1 MLHGLWHGKP
11 LASETRCALS
21 LTQHGF
27 WKEGQEAVAR
37 AMAKWQQVGCGVTLR
52 SWGEGMG
59 MGMSGSWT
67 HRRPQ
72 CQRDRRADDST
83 RAPGPGVAAEICT
96 AVVLAEQARAFV
108 LLVHS
113 LRVISSYFLPFRAAT
128 LPPTSAARR
137 NCCRKT
143 SGWGP
148 HGSSA
153 TGTCVSIRV
162 TRLLCIISSRL
173 IPFPPIQ
180 GRYSAADISRSE
192 ELLWEEEWLGSARQ
206 LCQWDML
213 TDFGREMDHAD
224 VMLDTAWRAGEG
236 KQLSRGRRKAG
247 AGVSQVYGVVQS
259 T

>member
-11 LASETRCALS
+11 LASETRCSLS

-59 MGMSGSWT
+59 MGMSGSWI

-113 LRVISSYFLPFRAAT
+113 LRVISSHLLSFRAAT
-128 LPPTSAARR
+128 LRRTSAARR
-137 NCCRKT
+137 SCCGRR

-148 HGSSA
+148 RGSSA
-153 TGTCVSIRV
+153 SGTCSQTSAERWTTLTSCS
-162 TRLLCIISSRL
+162 TRHGGQVRANSC
-173 IPFPPIQ
+173 
-180 GRYSAADISRSE
+180 
-192 ELLWEEEWLGSARQ
+192 
-206 LCQWDML
+206 
-213 TDFGREMDHAD
+213 
-224 VMLDTAWRAGEG
+224 RAGEG
-236 KQLSRGRRKAG
+236 KQVL
-247 AGVSQVYGVVQS
+247 V
-259 T
+259 